1 MSKRYYEESYNYP
14 YVIKSITERVILY
27 CAQSIYPDETLEN
40 AMKRMIIANFDDDS
54 RAIARSIDVYKTS
67 QGKFPFTAYNIGDVE
82 DYDYKTY
89 YQMSG
94 NYYSPQLEAYVR
106 YVPIKFTIP
115 MVTFLSTPYD
125 LWRVLSN
132 FKNDNSSL
140 TRLDVPVTIN
150 DKLTSFS
157 IDVGFLAEKGSLAF
171 DIEQQFGYG
180 KLYPAVHTAEVNCA
194 YITVDL
200 ERSPTTQAINQ
211 NKIVYHVDD
220 IILRLNE
227 LQDSKNLD
235 NNPLIDSI
243 TSPETPIISSSI
255 PVNDATG
262 IAVDSAIV
270 LNFNVS
276 MNESSVISNM
286 DIVPYFDKDITFD
299 IESKIMTITPRGNL
313 SNSTEYEILINNNA
327 QSSDLQTLE
336 DDYTLTFTTEA

>member
-1 MSKRYYEESYNYP
+1 MSKRYYEESSNYP

-27 CAQSIYPDETLEN
+27 CAQSIYPDETLEE

-54 RAIARSIDVYKTS
+54 RAIARSIDTYKTS
-67 QGKFPFTAYNIGDVE
+67 QGKFPFTAYNIGDIE

-94 NYYSPQLEAYVR
+94 NYYSEQLQAYIR

-125 LWRVLSN
+125 LWRVLNN
-132 FKNDNSSL
+132 FANDNSSL

-150 DKLTSFS
+150 DILTSFS
-157 IDVGFLAEKGSLAF
+157 IDVGFLAEKGSFSF

-180 KLYPAVHTAEVNCA
+180 KLYPAVHTAEVSCA

-200 ERSPTTQAINQ
+200 ERNVNTQVINET
-211 NKIVYHVDD
+211 KLVYHVDD
-220 IILRLNE
+220 IILKLNE

-235 NNPLIDSI
+235 NNPLLETIQ
-243 TSPETPIISSSI
+243 SPETPVVSSSTPI
-255 PVNDATG
+255 NESVNVA
-262 IAVDSAIV
+262 IDSSIII
-270 LNFNVS
+270 NFNVS
-276 MNESSVISNM
+276 MNESSIISNM

-299 IESKIMTITPRGNL
+299 IESKIMTITPRQNL
-313 SNSTEYEILINNNA
+313 LNSTEYEILINNNA